1 MRIIWRKCKKLFRL
15 RRQSPKKMM
24 KSKLSKSNKKKK
36 AKKTKRKTKQNTKL
50 KLSEKSMWSELLK
63 LDGGLPNWEDR
74 HT

>member
-1 MRIIWRKCKKLFRL
+1 
-15 RRQSPKKMM
+15 MM